1 MNQWTTVSIVP
12 TRGNG
17 VRPGRTLCASLEE
30 IAGLVALEP
39 GVLGVEVA
47 GPDTWG
53 APEPHLVAYATR
65 EAGSTVAQRAKAI
78 AAGFGVAVTCEI
90 AHHEG
95 DDYLD
100 AWKAFHPP
108 LWCGRTRSLL
118 VQPSWL
124 APPTEPPP
132 TTVILDPGRAFGTG
146 RHASTRLCL
155 DWIADRARPFPRTV
169 LDLGCGSG
177 VLAIAASLRFGA
189 EVEAVDADPD
199 AVATT
204 RENAA
209 ANHAPLRAFAAD
221 VASAPPGPFDCV
233 LANIRPD
240 VLVPNATAILD
251 RVREGGVAVLSGI
264 LTEEADRVRRTYEAA
279 GARTHAAAERD
290 GWTLVEAHRPARA
303 PR

>member
-12 TRGNG
+12 TGGDG
-17 VRPGRTLCASLEE
+17 VRPGRTLCARLDE

-39 GVLGVEVA
+39 GVLGIEIA

-53 APEPHLVAYATR
+53 APDPHLVAYATR
-65 EAGSTVAQRAKAI
+65 EAGPAVAQRAEAI
-78 AAGFGVAVTCEI
+78 ADAFGVAVTCEV

-108 LWCGRTRSLL
+108 LWCGRTRTLL

-124 APPTEPPP
+124 APPTEPPR

-155 DWIADRARPFPRTV
+155 DWIANRPRPFPRAV

-177 VLAIAASLRFGA
+177 VLAIAAALRFGA
-189 EVEAVDADPD
+189 RVTAVDADPD
-199 AVATT
+199 AVDAT

-209 ANHAPLRAFAAD
+209 ANRAPLHAWAGD
-221 VASAPPGPFDCV
+221 VADAPEGPFDCV

-240 VLVPNATAILD
+240 VLVPNAAAIFD
-251 RVREGGVAVLSGI
+251 RVGEGGLAVLSGI
-264 LTEEADRVRRTYEAA
+264 LAEEADEVRRAYEAA
-279 GARTHAAAERD
+279 GARTRAAAEID
-290 GWTLVEAHRPARA
+290 GWTLVEAHRPTGT